1 MIRKYRR
8 TTSVREHAFQ
18 VLPKEPTGPQELYLW
33 LQYYKNLNSTAVK
46 IPSRMK
52 ETLNYIQKRPFL
64 AYNGFIVGCWS
75 SIVQTSQ
82 FENKKNRET
91 KGKIQVLSF
100 RTISYIPVRGRC
112 RETQSQL

>member
-1 MIRKYRR
+1 M
-8 TTSVREHAFQ
+8 VA
-18 VLPKEPTGPQELYLW
+18 VLQKPEFYCSKDSFKDER
-33 LQYYKNLNSTAVK
+33 N
-46 IPSRMK
+46 
-52 ETLNYIQKRPFL
+52 NYIQKRPFL